1 MGHFRKL
8 QMCSL
13 RELLEMCPS
22 HKPMVQT
29 NYNYELSSH
38 PISNTQCDFFPGPG
52 IRSWIRATNVQSCS
66 VAPDLPLGISPPV
79 TFKKEVSYFCTS
91 AGFWIQGGLVLSHF
105 SHVRLFAT
113 LWTVARQAPL
123 LVGLSRQEYW
133 SELPFPSPGDLP
145 DPGIEPRSP
154 SLQAN
159 SLTSD
164 ALDARLGTR
173 KFVFP
178 TFLEFQI
185 KSMV

>member
-66 VAPDLPLGISPPV
+66 VAPDLPPRNQPTCNLQKRSV
-79 TFKKEVSYFCTS
+79 LFCTS
-91 AGFWIQGGLVLSHF
+91 AGFWMQGWSSAKSLQSCPTLCNPVDCSPPGSSVGGTLQARILEWAAISFSRGSSWPRNWTQVSFIAGKFFNIWCPRCKARHKEICLSHI
-105 SHVRLFAT
+105 S
-113 LWTVARQAPL
+113 W
-123 LVGLSRQEYW
+123 
-133 SELPFPSPGDLP
+133 
-145 DPGIEPRSP
+145 I
-154 SLQAN
+154 
-159 SLTSD
+159 SD
-164 ALDARLGTR
+164 
-173 KFVFP
+173 
-178 TFLEFQI
+178 
-185 KSMV
+185 

>member
-91 AGFWIQGGLVLSHF
+91 AGFWMQGLSSAKSLRSCLTLCNPVDCSPPGSSVGGTLQARILEWAAISFFRGSSWPRNWTQVSFIAGRFFNIWCPRYKARHKKICLSHI
-105 SHVRLFAT
+105 S
-113 LWTVARQAPL
+113 W
-123 LVGLSRQEYW
+123 
-133 SELPFPSPGDLP
+133 
-145 DPGIEPRSP
+145 I
-154 SLQAN
+154 
-159 SLTSD
+159 SD
-164 ALDARLGTR
+164 
-173 KFVFP
+173 
-178 TFLEFQI
+178 
-185 KSMV
+185 

>member
-1 MGHFRKL
+1 M
-8 QMCSL
+8 SY
-13 RELLEMCPS
+13 S
-22 HKPMVQT
+22 
-29 NYNYELSSH
+29 
-38 PISNTQCDFFPGPG
+38 
-52 IRSWIRATNVQSCS
+52 
-66 VAPDLPLGISPPV
+66 APQQDSGC
-79 TFKKEVSYFCTS
+79 K
-91 AGFWIQGGLVLSHF
+91 AGLVLSHF